1 MTRDEHVKR
10 ILDCLFN
17 ETGLPPYG
25 AFYDALRNV
34 LFILIDKAIADGVRQ
49 VTYEQTLTTSRN

>member
-17 ETGLPPYG
+17 ETGLPPYVT
-25 AFYDALRNV
+25 FYDALRNV
-34 LFILIDKAIADGVRQ
+34 LFVLVDRAVADGVRQ
-49 VTYEQTLTTSRN
+49 AKYDELNTPSRN

>member
-1 MTRDEHVKR
+1 MTRDEHVTR
-10 ILDCLFN
+10 ILDCLFR

-34 LFILIDKAIADGVRQ
+34 LFVLIDQAVADGIRQ
-49 VTYEQTLTTSRN
+49 AAYEQTITASRN